1 MAGENRNHVLLTPG
15 LRTRE
20 HCRPVA
26 TGTAVPLTP
35 STPAQRQRR
44 DLILDTAL
52 TLVEERGPDGFQVRD
67 VVTRSGVALGTIY
80 RYFPSKDYLI
90 VEALARGRPGC
101 AAASRRRHVTTPA
114 PTPRSGWPRCSG
126 SSPRRSSAR
135 PTTRVWCST
144 AWSRTTRSSSSRS
157 TTSAPPSAPRS
168 SSRLADLEPTLAEDV
183 TVVVYSLLTE
193 HIVAVATGRPSVGG
207 TELQLERGI
216 RLLQRALRAGPCP

>member
-1 MAGENRNHVLLTPG
+1 M
-15 LRTRE
+15 
-20 HCRPVA
+20 A

-90 VEALARGRPGC
+90 VEALARWSSGLRGRL
-101 AAASRRRHVTTPA
+101 AA
-114 PTPRSGWPRCSG
+114 
-126 SSPRRSSAR
+126 
-135 PTTRVWCST
+135 TTRDDAGADPAERVAT
-144 AWSRTTRSSSSRS
+144 LLRLIAKAVERSPNHARAVLHGMVSNDPIVELAQHDFRA
-157 TTSAPPSAPRS
+157 TFGAALELA
-168 SSRLADLEPTLAEDV
+168 LADLEPTLAEDV

-216 RLLQRALRAGPCP
+216 RLLQRALRAGPRP